1 MNAIKRSMP
10 MQTCTVKV
18 YECGFLTA
26 VEASLN
32 KNPRIYTPSKMLH
45 CMYPAT
51 SERNQTNRLKLVI
64 TSKNLM
70 FEQYFHGDDIIIL
83 RHYPLYAPS
92 SSVTTHD

>member
-70 FEQYFHGDDIIIL
+70 FEQYFQRGVIYLYSTIVLCLH
-83 RHYPLYAPS
+83 RCPL
-92 SSVTTHD
+92 